1 MMKKDKRI
9 NINDKNGTTFYF
21 LFLCCIGLYFY
32 LLFFVFF
39 DQLSFKTS
47 ICQSCSG
54 PLKLLNNPVPPIT
67 WAVLT
72 IVTAIIFPKIFRSD
86 YVEFYEKGKIIR
98 ELKYDNGD
106 IYYGQVKDS
115 KNTTIP
121 HGKGILKRKIGE
133 ELKGIWKD
141 GILKKE
147 ID

>member
-1 MMKKDKRI
+1 MKKDKRI

-21 LFLCCIGLYFY
+21 IFFCFIALYFN

-47 ICQSCSG
+47 FCQSCSG
-54 PLKLLNNPVPPIT
+54 PLKLLNNPVPPII
-67 WAVLT
+67 WAALT
-72 IVTAIIFPKIFRSD
+72 IITANILPKIFRSD
-86 YVEFYEKGKIIR
+86 FVEFNERGKIIR

-106 IYYGQVKDS
+106 IYFGQVKDS
-115 KNTTIP
+115 KDTTIP

>member
-1 MMKKDKRI
+1 MKKDKRI

-47 ICQSCSG
+47 ICQNCSG
-54 PLKLLNNPVPPIT
+54 PLKLLNNPVPPIA

-86 YVEFYEKGKIIR
+86 YVEFSEKGKIIR

-115 KNTTIP
+115 KDTTIP

-147 ID
+147 KD

>member
-1 MMKKDKRI
+1 MKKDKRI

>member
-1 MMKKDKRI
+1 M
-9 NINDKNGTTFYF
+9 
-21 LFLCCIGLYFY
+21 
-32 LLFFVFF
+32 
-39 DQLSFKTS
+39 
-47 ICQSCSG
+47 
-54 PLKLLNNPVPPIT
+54 
-67 WAVLT
+67 
-72 IVTAIIFPKIFRSD
+72 
-86 YVEFYEKGKIIR
+86 EFSEKGKIIR

-115 KNTTIP
+115 KDTTIP

>member
-1 MMKKDKRI
+1 MKKDKRI

-67 WAVLT
+67 WAILT

-86 YVEFYEKGKIIR
+86 YVEFSEKGKIIR

-106 IYYGQVKDS
+106 IYYGQVKDT
-115 KNTTIP
+115 KNSTRP

-141 GILKKE
+141 GILQKE

>member
-1 MMKKDKRI
+1 MKKDKRI

-39 DQLSFKTS
+39 DQISFKTS
-47 ICQSCSG
+47 LCQSCSG

-72 IVTAIIFPKIFRSD
+72 IITAIIFPKIFRSD
-86 YVEFYEKGKIIR
+86 YVEFSEKGKIIR

-106 IYYGQVKDS
+106 IYYGQVKDA

-141 GILKKE
+141 GILQKE

>member
-1 MMKKDKRI
+1 MKKDKRI

-39 DQLSFKTS
+39 DQISFKTS
-47 ICQSCSG
+47 FCQSCSG
-54 PLKLLNNPVPPIT
+54 PLKLFNNPVPPIT

-72 IVTAIIFPKIFRSD
+72 IITAIIFPKIFRSD
-86 YVEFYEKGKIIR
+86 YVEFSEKGKIIR

-106 IYYGQVKDS
+106 IYYGQVKDT

-141 GILKKE
+141 GILQKE